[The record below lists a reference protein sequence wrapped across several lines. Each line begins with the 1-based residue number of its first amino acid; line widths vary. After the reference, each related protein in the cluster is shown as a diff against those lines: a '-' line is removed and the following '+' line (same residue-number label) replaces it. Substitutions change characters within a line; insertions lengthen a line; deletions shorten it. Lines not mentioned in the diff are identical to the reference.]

1 MIICIQCAM
10 EAMIAG
16 QQYTGSHDATPELHM
31 KRVHPDPQVTQA
43 RRGELEKQIAK
54 LIEMGQGLMRDA
66 EDTSNKDG
74 Q

>member
-31 KRVHPDPQVTQA
+31 ARVHPDPQVTQA
-43 RRGELEKQIAK
+43 RRVELEKQVAK
-54 LIEMGQGLMRDA
+54 LIEMGQGLIK
-66 EDTSNKDG
+66 ESE
-74 Q
+74 